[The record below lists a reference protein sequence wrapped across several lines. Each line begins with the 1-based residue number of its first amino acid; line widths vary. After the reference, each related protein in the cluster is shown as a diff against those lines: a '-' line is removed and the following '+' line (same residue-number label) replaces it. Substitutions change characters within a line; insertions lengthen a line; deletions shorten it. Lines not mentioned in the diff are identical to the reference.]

1 MSDLCRNLA
10 SFIILVR
17 LILCYEVIVHFLF
30 YCSAALSLTLNMV
43 FKCFLRIVFSF
54 LTCFSVEHLSG
65 MNWFKNSIILVNMK
79 LIFSMGEMVL
89 LSFQTAANWEVK
101 KCRYCCGEYVFHTS
115 PLYYLVRFKWNFFSL
130 SYLKSFSVCNSEFLV
145 QGLELECVA
154 VFENWAF
161 CISSDTF
168 RSALCCIS

>member
-1 MSDLCRNLA
+1 MIDNEGNQVLGNSTIIDAFKLVCKSTVSDLCRNLA

-65 MNWFKNSIILVNMK
+65 MN
-79 LIFSMGEMVL
+79 
-89 LSFQTAANWEVK
+89 
-101 KCRYCCGEYVFHTS
+101 
-115 PLYYLVRFKWNFFSL
+115 
-130 SYLKSFSVCNSEFLV
+130 
-145 QGLELECVA
+145 
-154 VFENWAF
+154 
-161 CISSDTF
+161 
-168 RSALCCIS
+168 